1 MRSLPDRLIHR
12 SMMMLFG
19 TACAIPS
26 RARLVAGWSSP
37 RSRVLLLPCIMTH
50 LAITKTTGNKT
61 RRGGE
66 DGTGNQPQSILSS
79 TLEVY

>member
-1 MRSLPDRLIHR
+1 
-12 SMMMLFG
+12 
-19 TACAIPS
+19 
-26 RARLVAGWSSP
+26 
-37 RSRVLLLPCIMTH
+37 VLLLPCIMTH